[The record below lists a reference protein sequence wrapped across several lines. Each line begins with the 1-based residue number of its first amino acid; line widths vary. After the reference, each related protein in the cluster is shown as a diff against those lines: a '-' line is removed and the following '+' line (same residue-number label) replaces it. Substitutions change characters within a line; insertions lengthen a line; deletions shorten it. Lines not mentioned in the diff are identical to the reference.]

1 MWISLS
7 GNTPIGQ
14 QQRGSSFISSDG
26 DASQYTRKKVDNKI
40 YKEKIEKERELLR
53 GEGEINR
60 TENMRSPGI

>member
-1 MWISLS
+1 MDFSL
-7 GNTPIGQ
+7 GQ
-14 QQRGSSFISSDG
+14 HANSAAAERGSSFISSDG
-26 DASQYTRKKVDNKI
+26 DARRYTRKKVDNKI